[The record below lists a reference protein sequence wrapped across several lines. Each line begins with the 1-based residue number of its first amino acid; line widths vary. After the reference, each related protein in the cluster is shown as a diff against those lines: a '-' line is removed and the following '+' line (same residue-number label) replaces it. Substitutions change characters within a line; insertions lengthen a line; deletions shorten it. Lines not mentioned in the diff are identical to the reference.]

1 MGEGGTK
8 AVGVMLAVPVGGAVD
23 VADAKGAG
31 VVAVAGTVGAEVGV
45 IVAFCG
51 ARRSAIHPMQ

>member
-8 AVGVMLAVPVGGAVD
+8 AVGVMLAVPVGIAVD

-31 VVAVAGTVGAEVGV
+31 VVAVADTVGAEVGV

-51 ARRSAIHPMQ
+51 AR

>member
-1 MGEGGTK
+1 
-8 AVGVMLAVPVGGAVD
+8 MLAVPVGAAVD

-31 VVAVAGTVGAEVGV
+31 VVGVAGKVGAEVGV

-51 ARRSAIHPMQ
+51 AR